1 MQLSNMHRKSL
12 ANLATFILDK
22 RLRLRTEERKLM
34 EDKALVTGFEID
46 KSYQNPPLPPLIEL
60 PRDSSR
66 CKKAGR
72 VNKGIG
78 ELVLYK
84 ILSGIG
90 FRIQAKLLTITNL
103 LTA

>member
-1 MQLSNMHRKSL
+1 MQLSNMSRKSL
-12 ANLATFILDK
+12 ANLAPCEDLDK
-22 RLRLRTEERKLM
+22 QLRLQTEERKLM
-34 EDKALVTGFEID
+34 EGKARATGFEID
-46 KSYQNPPLPPLIEL
+46 ESYQNPPLPPLIEL
-60 PRDSSR
+60 PCDGSR

-90 FRIQAKLLTITNL
+90 FRIQAKLLTVTNP
-103 LTA
+103 

>member
-1 MQLSNMHRKSL
+1 
-12 ANLATFILDK
+12 
-22 RLRLRTEERKLM
+22 M
-34 EDKALVTGFEID
+34 EDKALVTGFQID
-46 KSYQNPPLPPLIEL
+46 ESYRDSSVPPRIEL

-84 ILSGIG
+84 ILSGTG
-90 FRIQAKLLTITNL
+90 FCIQAKLLTVTNP
-103 LTA
+103 